1 MSQKRLKWG
10 AARDVPTL
18 CLAAS
23 TTEGK
28 PAVSALRARLGA
40 MFQGWAISLDPGLVA
55 SAPEVDEAPLL
66 PISSVVPTA
75 AEVPPAEPG
84 PDLSSLAE
92 NAGQLLETAR
102 DDVLGRIK
110 GVNQTSEREVLA
122 VGSSLQLIV
131 NEAQAQVQDLR
142 QTLSDL
148 TGSKERVGVP
158 QLAARQSHAVRD
170 YLERMSQII
179 AAHDRTV
186 TGSEEASQRI
196 ADIGRSVEKVAFQAR
211 LLSFNAAIEAA
222 RLGGQGSAFGVL
234 AEEMTRLSTEMDSAN
249 RQVRDLAQTL
259 LGSMPEI
266 SRQSAEIRDTSAAFS
281 EQMRQELA
289 ELEQSS
295 AEFERRTTE
304 ALTRG
309 DERTERVVHSSRDAL
324 SHLSFQDACAQRLLS
339 VDAVLRRLASSVL
352 GSLSDPRSGTHGVAF
367 ADIQRSDEHFAG
379 DVVALR
385 AASEGDGETAA
396 PGEMMLF

>member
-1 MSQKRLKWG
+1 M
-10 AARDVPTL
+10 
-18 CLAAS
+18 
-23 TTEGK
+23 
-28 PAVSALRARLGA
+28 SALRARLGA
-40 MFQGWAISLDPGLVA
+40 LFQGLAVSLDPGLGEP
-55 SAPEVDEAPLL
+55 APLEDEDPLL
-66 PISSVVPTA
+66 PISSVVPIA
-75 AEVPPAEPG
+75 AAATSPEPG
-84 PDLSSLAE
+84 PELGRIADSAS
-92 NAGQLLETAR
+92 QLMETAR
-102 DDVLGRIK
+102 DDVLGRIQ

-131 NEAQAQVQDLR
+131 NEAQAQVKDLR
-142 QTLSDL
+142 QTLEEL

-179 AAHDRTV
+179 AAHDQTV
-186 TGSEEASQRI
+186 KGSEAASQRI

-234 AEEMTRLSTEMDSAN
+234 AEEMTRLSTEMDAAN

-266 SRQSAEIRDTSAAFS
+266 GRQSTEIRDTSAAFS
-281 EQMRQELA
+281 EQMRQELE

-295 AEFERRTTE
+295 AEFEQRTRE

-309 DERTERVVHSSRDAL
+309 DERTERVVQSSREAL

-352 GSLSDPRSGTHGVAF
+352 GTLADPRSGTHGVGF

-379 DVVALR
+379 EVVALR
-385 AASEGDGETAA
+385 APGESDGDAAAA

>member
-1 MSQKRLKWG
+1 MG
-10 AARDVPTL
+10 
-18 CLAAS
+18 
-23 TTEGK
+23 
-28 PAVSALRARLGA
+28 ALRARLGA
-40 MFQGWAISLDPGLVA
+40 MFQGWAVSLDPGLAEPAV
-55 SAPEVDEAPLL
+55 PREETPLL
-66 PISSVVPTA
+66 AVSSIMPTA
-75 AEVPPAEPG
+75 AVAPAPEPG
-84 PDLSSLAE
+84 PDLGHIAE
-92 NAGQLLETAR
+92 NAGQLMQTAR

-122 VGSSLQLIV
+122 VGSSLQHIV
-131 NEAQAQVQDLR
+131 SEAQAQVHELR
-142 QTLSDL
+142 QTLAEL
-148 TGSKERVGVP
+148 TGSQERVGVP

-170 YLERMSQII
+170 YLERMRQII
-179 AAHDRTV
+179 EKHDRTV
-186 TGSEEASQRI
+186 RGSEEASQRI

-266 SRQSAEIRDTSAAFS
+266 GRQSAEIRDTSAAFS

-309 DERTERVVHSSRDAL
+309 DERTERVVQSSREAL

-339 VDAVLRRLASSVL
+339 VDAVLRRLSSSVL
-352 GSLSDPRSGTHGVAF
+352 AALADPRSGTHGVGF

-379 DVVALR
+379 DVIALR
-385 AASEGDGETAA
+385 TPDEGDGEATAA

>member
-1 MSQKRLKWG
+1 MG
-10 AARDVPTL
+10 
-18 CLAAS
+18 
-23 TTEGK
+23 
-28 PAVSALRARLGA
+28 ALRARLGA
-40 MFQGWAISLDPGLVA
+40 MFQGWALSLDPGLAEPAVA
-55 SAPEVDEAPLL
+55 LEATPLL
-66 PISSVVPTA
+66 AVSSIMPTA
-75 AEVPPAEPG
+75 AVAPAPEPG
-84 PDLSSLAE
+84 PDLGHIAE
-92 NAGQLLETAR
+92 NAEQLMQTAR

-122 VGSSLQLIV
+122 VGSSLQHIV
-131 NEAQAQVQDLR
+131 SEAQAQVHELR
-142 QTLSDL
+142 QTLAEL
-148 TGSKERVGVP
+148 TGSQERVGVP

-170 YLERMSQII
+170 YLERMRQII
-179 AAHDRTV
+179 EKHDRTV
-186 TGSEEASQRI
+186 RGSEEASQRI

-266 SRQSAEIRDTSAAFS
+266 GRQSAEIRDTSAAFS

-309 DERTERVVHSSRDAL
+309 DERTERVVQSSREAL

-339 VDAVLRRLASSVL
+339 VDAVLRRLSSSVL
-352 GSLSDPRSGTHGVAF
+352 AALADPRSGTHGVGF

-379 DVVALR
+379 DVIALR
-385 AASEGDGETAA
+385 TPDEGDGEAAAA

>member
-1 MSQKRLKWG
+1 MG
-10 AARDVPTL
+10 
-18 CLAAS
+18 
-23 TTEGK
+23 
-28 PAVSALRARLGA
+28 ALRARLGSLL
-40 MFQGWAISLDPGLVA
+40 QGWAHTLDPSLGTPLEPAAEALLAPVA
-55 SAPEVDEAPLL
+55 SLRPAPP
-66 PISSVVPTA
+66 
-75 AEVPPAEPG
+75 PPAPG
-84 PDLSSLAE
+84 PDLAELAQST
-92 NAGQLLETAR
+92 GQLLEEAR

-122 VGSSLQLIV
+122 VGSSLQGIV
-131 NEAQAQVQDLR
+131 SEAQAQVDDLR
-142 QTLSDL
+142 QTLEEL
-148 TGSKERVGVP
+148 TGSQGRVGVP
-158 QLAARQSHAVRD
+158 QLAARQSHSVRD

-179 AAHDRTV
+179 AKHDQTV
-186 TGSEEASQRI
+186 KGSEAASQRI
-196 ADIGRSVEKVAFQAR
+196 AEIGRSVEKVAFQAR

-249 RQVRDLAQTL
+249 RQVRELAQTL

-266 SRQSAEIRDTSAAFS
+266 GRQSAEIRDTSAQFS
-281 EQMRQELA
+281 EQMREELA
-289 ELEQSS
+289 QLERSS

-309 DERTERVVHSSRDAL
+309 DERTARVVQTSRDAL

-339 VDAVLRRLASSVL
+339 VDAVLRRLAGSVKGAL
-352 GSLSDPRSGTHGVAF
+352 ADPNGAASGVGF

-379 DVVALR
+379 DVIALR
-385 AASEGDGETAA
+385 AKDENDGEATAA

>member
-1 MSQKRLKWG
+1 
-10 AARDVPTL
+10 
-18 CLAAS
+18 
-23 TTEGK
+23 
-28 PAVSALRARLGA
+28 
-40 MFQGWAISLDPGLVA
+40 MFQGWAVSLDPGLAEPAV
-55 SAPEVDEAPLL
+55 PREETPLL
-66 PISSVVPTA
+66 AVSSIMPTA
-75 AEVPPAEPG
+75 AVAPAPEPG
-84 PDLSSLAE
+84 PDLGHIAE
-92 NAGQLLETAR
+92 NAGQLMQTAR

-122 VGSSLQLIV
+122 VGSSLQHIV
-131 NEAQAQVQDLR
+131 SEAQAQVHELR
-142 QTLSDL
+142 QTLAEL
-148 TGSKERVGVP
+148 TGSQERVGVP

-170 YLERMSQII
+170 YLERMRQII
-179 AAHDRTV
+179 EKHDRTV
-186 TGSEEASQRI
+186 RGSEEASQRI

-266 SRQSAEIRDTSAAFS
+266 GRQSAEIRDTSAAFS

-309 DERTERVVHSSRDAL
+309 DERTERVVQSSREAL

-339 VDAVLRRLASSVL
+339 VDAVLRRLSSSVL
-352 GSLSDPRSGTHGVAF
+352 AALADPRSGTHGVGF

-379 DVVALR
+379 DVIALR
-385 AASEGDGETAA
+385 TPDEGDGEATAA

>member
-1 MSQKRLKWG
+1 MG
-10 AARDVPTL
+10 
-18 CLAAS
+18 
-23 TTEGK
+23 
-28 PAVSALRARLGA
+28 ALRARLGA
-40 MFQGWAISLDPGLVA
+40 LLQGWARSLDPSLAAPSVVEALMLPVA
-55 SAPEVDEAPLL
+55 SVRPPPPL
-66 PISSVVPTA
+66 
-75 AEVPPAEPG
+75 PPPG
-84 PDLSSLAE
+84 PDLAELAHS
-92 NAGQLLETAR
+92 AGQLFEDAR

-110 GVNQTSEREVLA
+110 GVNETSEREVLA
-122 VGSSLQLIV
+122 VGSSLQAIV
-131 NEAQAQVQDLR
+131 KEAQAQVDDLRLTLQDLG
-142 QTLSDL
+142 
-148 TGSKERVGVP
+148 GSQGRVGVP

-179 AAHDRTV
+179 SAHDQTV
-186 TGSEEASQRI
+186 KGSEAASQRI

-266 SRQSAEIRDTSAAFS
+266 GRQSAELRETSAQFS
-281 EQMRQELA
+281 DQMREELA
-289 ELEQSS
+289 ELERSS
-295 AEFERRTTE
+295 TEFERRTTE

-309 DERTERVVHSSRDAL
+309 DERTARVVQSSRDAL

-339 VDAVLRRLASSVL
+339 VDAVLRRLAGSVKGALADPSSAE
-352 GSLSDPRSGTHGVAF
+352 SGARF
-367 ADIQRSDEHFAG
+367 AEIQRSDEHFAG
-379 DVVALR
+379 DVIALR
-385 AASEGDGETAA
+385 APDASDGEATAA